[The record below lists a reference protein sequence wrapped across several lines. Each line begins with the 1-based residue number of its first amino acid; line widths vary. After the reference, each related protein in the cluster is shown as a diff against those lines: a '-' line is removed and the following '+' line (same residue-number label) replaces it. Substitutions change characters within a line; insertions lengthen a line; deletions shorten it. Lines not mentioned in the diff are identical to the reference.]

1 MTDQQGASR
10 THCGELRRR
19 TAILSNPLY
28 ITAKQCSELLN
39 ADDVLAEIERVVAW
53 DAAGRV
59 RWPSPPNMNMRDR
72 FENHYHLKA
81 CILDDLSVAGFRLVS
96 HNATDETSQ
105 DATRFVVL
113 VDVESSRPLAFVD
126 ETWTYAQRTVASIVM
141 AARRLALEDA
151 GTLALVGAGRL
162 ATTALEYYTRL
173 FKLREVRVASRR
185 PETRGALADRA
196 RARYGLKA
204 VAFDSAAAAV
214 RGADLILTATNS
226 ARAVLDESWVAPGAV
241 VATLDSAEPG
251 RELVEKAD
259 LFVVDSREQL
269 RKELIELFGPEAP
282 SWIDATVA
290 EVVGGTH
297 PGRTSADQRV
307 LIVTQGMASQ
317 DVALAHLAYRRAV
330 EKQLGQRMVAALPS

>member
-1 MTDQQGASR
+1 MSSP
-10 THCGELRRR
+10 
-19 TAILSNPLY
+19 IY
-28 ITAKQCSELLN
+28 ITARECRDLLTP
-39 ADDVLAEIERVVAW
+39 DDVLAEIERVVAW

-81 CILDDLSVAGFRLVS
+81 CILDEISVAGFRLVS
-96 HNATDETSQ
+96 HNATDETSR

-141 AARRLALEDA
+141 AARRLAREGA
-151 GTLALVGAGRL
+151 VTLALVGAGRL

-173 FKLREVRVASRR
+173 FELREVRIASRR
-185 PETRGALADRA
+185 PETRAALAEKA
-196 RARYGLKA
+196 KKQYGLAAKPA
-204 VAFDSAAAAV
+204 DSIEAAV
-214 RGADLILTATNS
+214 RGADLVLTATNS
-226 ARAVLDESWVAPGAV
+226 ARAMLEESWIGPGAV

-251 RELVEKAD
+251 RDLAEKAD

-269 RKELIELFGPEAP
+269 RKELTELFGPDAP
-282 SWIDATVA
+282 SWVDATVA
-290 EVVGGTH
+290 EVVSGKH
-297 PGRTSADQRV
+297 PGRTSAEQRV

-317 DVALAHLAYRRAV
+317 DVALAHLAYQRAL
-330 EKQLGQRMVAALPS
+330 EKNLGQPMLAAH

>member
-1 MTDQQGASR
+1 
-10 THCGELRRR
+10 LIRR
-19 TAILSNPLY
+19 TVILSNPLY
-28 ITAKQCSELLN
+28 ITAKQCSDLLS
-39 ADDVLAEIERVVAW
+39 ADDVLAEIERVIAW
-53 DAAGRV
+53 DAVGRV

-81 CILDDLSVAGFRLVS
+81 CILDELSVAGFRLVA

-141 AARRLALEDA
+141 AARRLAREDA
-151 GTLALVGAGRL
+151 ATLALVGAGRL

-173 FKLREVRVASRR
+173 FRLREVRIASRR
-185 PETRGALADRA
+185 PETRTALAERA
-196 RARYGLKA
+196 KGRYGIKA
-204 VAFDSAAAAV
+204 VPADSIEAAV

-226 ARAVLDESWVAPGAV
+226 ARAVLEESWVARGTV

-251 RELVEKAD
+251 RDLVEKAD

-269 RKELIELFGPEAP
+269 RKELTELFGAEAP
-282 SWIDATVA
+282 GWIDATVA
-290 EVVGGTH
+290 EVVGGKH
-297 PGRTSADQRV
+297 PGRTSPEQRV

-317 DVALAHLAYRRAV
+317 DIALAHLVYQRALA
-330 EKQLGQRMVAALPS
+330 KQLGQPMRAALPAE

>member
-1 MTDQQGASR
+1 MAT
-10 THCGELRRR
+10 
-19 TAILSNPLY
+19 NPIYL
-28 ITAKQCSELLN
+28 TAKQCSELLTT
-39 ADDVLAEIERVVAW
+39 DDVLAEIERVVSW

-81 CILDDLSVAGFRLVS
+81 CILDDISVAGFRLVS

-141 AARRLALEDA
+141 AARRLARDDA

-173 FKLREVRVASRR
+173 FRLHEVRIASRR
-185 PETRGALADRA
+185 PGTRAALAA
-196 RARYGLKA
+196 RATSRYGITA
-204 VAFDSAAAAV
+204 TPADSIEAAV
-214 RGADLILTATNS
+214 RGADLVLTATNS
-226 ARAVLDESWVAPGAV
+226 ARAMLEESWIGPGTV

-251 RELVEKAD
+251 RDLAEKAD

-269 RKELIELFGPEAP
+269 RKELTELFGEEAP
-282 SWIDATVA
+282 GWVDATVA
-290 EVVGGTH
+290 EVVSGKH
-297 PGRTSADQRV
+297 PGRTSQDQRV
-307 LIVTQGMASQ
+307 LIITQGMASQ
-317 DVALAHLAYRRAV
+317 DVALAHLAYQRAL
-330 EKQLGQRMVAALPS
+330 ERKLGQPMLAALPED

>member
-1 MTDQQGASR
+1 
-10 THCGELRRR
+10 
-19 TAILSNPLY
+19 
-28 ITAKQCSELLN
+28 LLTS
-39 ADDVLAEIERVVAW
+39 DDVLAEIERVVAW
-53 DAAGRV
+53 DAKGLV

-72 FENHYHLKA
+72 FENHYHLKG
-81 CILDDLSVAGFRLVS
+81 CILDELSVAGFRLVS

-141 AARRLALEDA
+141 AAHRLAREGA

-173 FKLREVRVASRR
+173 FKLREVRIASRR
-185 PETRGALADRA
+185 PETRGALAERA
-196 RARYGLKA
+196 RSHYGLKA
-204 VAFDSAAAAV
+204 TAADSIEAAV

-226 ARAVLDESWVAPGAV
+226 ARAMLEESWVAPGAV

-251 RELVEKAD
+251 RDLVEKAD

-269 RKELIELFGPEAP
+269 KKELTELFGPEAP
-282 SWIDATVA
+282 GWIDATVA
-290 EVVGGTH
+290 EVVSGKH
-297 PGRTSADQRV
+297 PGRTSPDQRV
-307 LIVTQGMASQ
+307 LIITQGMASQ
-317 DVALAHLAYRRAV
+317 DVALANLVFERARK
-330 EKQLGQRMVAALPS
+330 KQLGQPMLAALPEG

>member
-1 MTDQQGASR
+1 
-10 THCGELRRR
+10 
-19 TAILSNPLY
+19 
-28 ITAKQCSELLN
+28 
-39 ADDVLAEIERVVAW
+39 VLAEIERVIAW
-53 DAAGRV
+53 DAQGLV

-72 FENHYHLKA
+72 HENHYHLKA
-81 CILDDLSVAGFRLVS
+81 CILDEISVAGFRLVS

-141 AARRLALEDA
+141 AARRLAREDA

-173 FKLREVRVASRR
+173 FKLREVRIASRR
-185 PETRGALADRA
+185 PETRAALAAKASEKYGIDA
-196 RARYGLKA
+196 RAAGNIE
-204 VAFDSAAAAV
+204 SAV

-226 ARAVLDESWVAPGAV
+226 AAAMLEESWVAPGAV

-251 RELVEKAD
+251 RDLVEKAD

-269 RKELIELFGPEAP
+269 KKELTELFGAEAP
-282 SWIDATVA
+282 GWIDATVA
-290 EVVGGTH
+290 EVVSGKH
-297 PGRTSADQRV
+297 PGRTSAAQRV

-317 DVALAHLAYRRAV
+317 DVALANLAYQRALARG
-330 EKQLGQRMVAALPS
+330 LGQQMAAALPDD